1 MNKYNFNDDVNKIY
15 SFIDPRILDSKL
27 GIIKDIFRWVPE
39 PDDPKLYVAAA
50 ISSEVSMISGHEATR
65 FNSGAGLTL
74 KEACLSAVGESIERY
89 ACTFINKNGLVKGT
103 YKDLTN
109 SGFNL
114 ANPTKFAF
122 YHEKQYKQRKMPFKK
137 FDKNANI
144 NWTTAKSLTSNQ
156 NVYVPAAC
164 TYLPYYPD
172 KDEDLIWFPIST
184 GLSCGKNLD
193 EAILKGIYEV
203 IERDAF
209 SIMWFNKLSMP
220 LIDFDSDE
228 EIKKLIEERF
238 NVPNCQLYMVDMTT
252 EIGIPAVFGILSEN
266 SHGLL
271 VAASVRWTKK
281 DAVKKTLM
289 ELAQGRITWKKDF
302 VKGIDKKYRED
313 YLDVKDFNDHVN
325 LYTNYSMKDNAKFA
339 YSSSQ
344 KVKLDEQITNKSN
357 AEKIREIVNRL
368 DNLGYEILVKDLTT
382 SDVEKCGFKV
392 VRVLIPGLTEI
403 SNDQEYLR
411 LGGERIYSVP
421 VKLGYRK
428 RPLTYDELYRAPH
441 PFP

>member
-1 MNKYNFNDDVNKIY
+1 
-15 SFIDPRILDSKL
+15 
-27 GIIKDIFRWVPE
+27 
-39 PDDPKLYVAAA
+39 
-50 ISSEVSMISGHEATR
+50 
-65 FNSGAGLTL
+65 
-74 KEACLSAVGESIERY
+74 
-89 ACTFINKNGLVKGT
+89 
-103 YKDLTN
+103 
-109 SGFNL
+109 
-114 ANPTKFAF
+114 
-122 YHEKQYKQRKMPFKK
+122 
-137 FDKNANI
+137 
-144 NWTTAKSLTSNQ
+144 
-156 NVYVPAAC
+156 
-164 TYLPYYPD
+164 
-172 KDEDLIWFPIST
+172 
-184 GLSCGKNLD
+184 
-193 EAILKGIYEV
+193 
-203 IERDAF
+203 
-209 SIMWFNKLSMP
+209 
-220 LIDFDSDE
+220 
-228 EIKKLIEERF
+228 
-238 NVPNCQLYMVDMTT
+238 
-252 EIGIPAVFGILSEN
+252 
-266 SHGLL
+266 
-271 VAASVRWTKK
+271 
-281 DAVKKTLM
+281 M

-382 SDVEKCGFKV
+382 SDVDKCGFKV